1 MAEGPTGPATM
12 NNSYQRK
19 LLSPKDLA
27 NAIGASESSVKRWT
41 DQGRLEITRTSGGH
55 RRIAVTEAIRFI
67 RENQLPLLQP
77 EVLGLQIDVDS
88 GASAAEV
95 GSKDPNADFHQLL
108 LSGHDVGARNHLVS
122 RFLKGESVAALTD
135 GPIRSSMEQIGWTW
149 KERSEGIFIEHRA
162 TEILAGLLQD
172 LRQLVAPTNP
182 IGRAI
187 GGAVSGDPYRLPS
200 LAVAATLNECGLH
213 AVNLGANTPI
223 SVLRQAS
230 VDDPTDQPPCLVWIS
245 VSEVTSPGETSLD
258 VSELVRECMA
268 ASIAVAIGG
277 REAHRLEFPSGDQV
291 FRGESLTELAEFVQR
306 RVVRTNRD

>member
-108 LSGHDVGARNHLVS
+108 LSGQSLADEL
-122 RFLKGESVAALTD
+122 AAVEDLQERID
-135 GPIRSSMEQIGWTW
+135 ALLDQPRALPEAGSPEYPRSN
-149 KERSEGIFIEHRA
+149 A
-162 TEILAGLLQD
+162 
-172 LRQLVAPTNP
+172 
-182 IGRAI
+182 
-187 GGAVSGDPYRLPS
+187 GGA
-200 LAVAATLNECGLH
+200 
-213 AVNLGANTPI
+213 
-223 SVLRQAS
+223 
-230 VDDPTDQPPCLVWIS
+230 
-245 VSEVTSPGETSLD
+245 
-258 VSELVRECMA
+258 
-268 ASIAVAIGG
+268 
-277 REAHRLEFPSGDQV
+277 
-291 FRGESLTELAEFVQR
+291 
-306 RVVRTNRD
+306 